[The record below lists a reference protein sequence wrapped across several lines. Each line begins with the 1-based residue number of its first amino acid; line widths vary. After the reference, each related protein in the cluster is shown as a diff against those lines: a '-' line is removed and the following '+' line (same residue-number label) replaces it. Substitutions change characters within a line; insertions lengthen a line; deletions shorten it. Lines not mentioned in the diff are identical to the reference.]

1 MNKISMISFTKIIK
15 RLHRTSSFNTF
26 STSSAQVASNTV
38 DTEIP
43 TSAAAAVASAGVA
56 VDTKPRHT
64 IRKPKYEK
72 INVFDAV
79 DIVKKSTWTKFDET
93 FDIAVRLGV
102 DPRKPNQA
110 IKGVAILPSGTG
122 KIVRIAV
129 FASGADAQAA
139 LDAGANVVGAED
151 LVARIQA
158 GDIAFDRAIATP
170 EMMPLVG
177 KIGKILGP
185 RGK

>member
-1 MNKISMISFTKIIK
+1 MNKTSTSLNKVFR
-15 RLHRTSSFNTF
+15 RLFVSKPSSLQF
-26 STSSAQVASNTV
+26 STSASQVAI
-38 DTEIP
+38 EIELQSSSP
-43 TSAAAAVASAGVA
+43 AANS
-56 VDTKPRHT
+56 KPRHT
-64 IRKPKYEK
+64 VQKPKYEK

-79 DIVKKSTWTKFDET
+79 DIVKNSTWAKFDET

-110 IKGVAILPSGTG
+110 IKGVATLPSGTG
-122 KIVRIAV
+122 KTVRVAV
-129 FASGADAQAA
+129 FAQGADAQAA

-170 EMMPLVG
+170 ELMPLVG

-185 RGK
+185 RGKHINTI

>member
-1 MNKISMISFTKIIK
+1 MMSVNHNIIRCVSILK
-15 RLHRTSSFNTF
+15 PTLNF
-26 STSSAQVASNTV
+26 STSSAIASTINTEV
-38 DTEIP
+38 QP
-43 TSAAAAVASAGVA
+43 
-56 VDTKPRHT
+56 KPAMQ
-64 IRKPKYEK
+64 KPKYEK

-79 DIVKKSTWTKFDET
+79 DIVKKSTRAKFDET

-110 IKGVAILPSGTG
+110 IKGVAVLPSGTG
-122 KIVRIAV
+122 KVVRIAV
-129 FASGADAQAA
+129 FAQGADAQAA

-158 GDIAFDRAIATP
+158 GEIAFDRAIATP

-185 RGK
+185 RGKF